1 MELSAA
7 PLDPPH
13 GKHNLLADELA
24 FGLTVIHATPPT
36 GWFMGSHRAVGS
48 AGYVA
53 SSSRS
58 QVQAWTASAA
68 AILAWGRPS
77 VDVRWRPPPS
87 VAIVTHF
94 VTRPPASRSRATA
107 VLPHAF
113 QVCGRAFTVG
123 QRGL

>member
-53 SSSRS
+53 SSSQS
-58 QVQAWTASAA
+58 QVQARTARAA
-68 AILAWGRPS
+68 GCPGS
-77 VDVRWRPPPS
+77 P
-87 VAIVTHF
+87 
-94 VTRPPASRSRATA
+94 
-107 VLPHAF
+107 
-113 QVCGRAFTVG
+113 
-123 QRGL
+123 RGLVPLVVKIAQPTGW